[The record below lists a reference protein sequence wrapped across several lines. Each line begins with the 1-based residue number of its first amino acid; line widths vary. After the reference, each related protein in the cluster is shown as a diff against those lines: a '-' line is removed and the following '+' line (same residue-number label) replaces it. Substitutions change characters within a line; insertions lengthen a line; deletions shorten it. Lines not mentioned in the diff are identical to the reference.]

1 MQAASESELK
11 WTEGDNV
18 TDLDFADDIALIDET
33 AEQLQKLTN
42 SVIGLDINVE
52 MTKCM
57 KIDPPEAMWHLK
69 DHRYSWLSV
78 SMNSAIL
85 EA

>member
-33 AEQLQKLTN
+33 AEQLQKLKK

-52 MTKCM
+52 KMKCM
-57 KIDPPEAMWHLK
+57 KIDSPEAMWQLK
-69 DHRYSWLSV
+69 DHSWLSV
-78 SMNSAIL
+78 SMNFAIL